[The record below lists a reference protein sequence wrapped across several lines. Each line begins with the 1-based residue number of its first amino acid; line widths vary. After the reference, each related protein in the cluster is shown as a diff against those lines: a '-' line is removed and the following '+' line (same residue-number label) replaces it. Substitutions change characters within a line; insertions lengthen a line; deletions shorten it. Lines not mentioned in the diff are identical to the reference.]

1 MERRNDAFDEF
12 LIDPVPQAAHSSL
25 SLSERFSVTNALS
38 EKRHEDLLDMLINE
52 EAAPPLQLGCPEQH
66 FHNDGIRPSGE
77 RANGTRTR
85 AVMELPVS
93 VNIDEF
99 WPFRTDGIDTFL
111 SFLPGTFFPPSK
123 FLSLV
128 CQAAFKPQPPVFK
141 GNAVYAPSVWHM
153 LYCMPLMRACEFAG
167 DPEKIEGF

>member
-66 FHNDGIRPSGE
+66 FHNDVSRPSVHRRQPGESERAGE
-77 RANGTRTR
+77 RKRERAHLGTKFDRPRDRTG
-85 AVMELPVS
+85 VMVVSGCRSHLNSWTAVS
-93 VNIDEF
+93 VHIEF
-99 WPFRTDGIDTFL
+99 WVLRTDGVDMFL
-111 SFLPGTFFPPSK
+111 SF
-123 FLSLV
+123 
-128 CQAAFKPQPPVFK
+128 
-141 GNAVYAPSVWHM
+141 
-153 LYCMPLMRACEFAG
+153 
-167 DPEKIEGF
+167 

>member
-66 FHNDGIRPSGE
+66 FHNDVSRPSVRPSRERAGE
-77 RANGTRTR
+77 RKRKR
-85 AVMELPVS
+85 ERES
-93 VNIDEF
+93 
-99 WPFRTDGIDTFL
+99 
-111 SFLPGTFFPPSK
+111 
-123 FLSLV
+123 
-128 CQAAFKPQPPVFK
+128 AF
-141 GNAVYAPSVWHM
+141 GY
-153 LYCMPLMRACEFAG
+153 
-167 DPEKIEGF
+167 